1 MGVVYQA
8 YEESL
13 DRRVALKVLHARLA
27 EDEGFSR
34 RFHNEAQIV
43 ARLEHPNIVPVYRF
57 AIDDGTPWMAM
68 RLLTGGTLERRL
80 KAGRLTAPAIIETL
94 RAAAAA
100 LDHAH
105 RAGVIHRDVKPSN

>member
-68 RLLTGGTLERRL
+68 RLLTGGPLEPRL
-80 KAGRLTAPAIIETL
+80 KAGRLTAPAL
-94 RAAAAA
+94 
-100 LDHAH
+100 LQPLP
-105 RAGVIHRDVKPSN
+105 AGAEPMD